1 MAGTAYTVCMLYS
14 ARPPLADVRAAALCA
29 AAAAVIISYFDP
41 ASVGN
46 VGLMTI
52 PCIVFYIMQLF
63 IDSYIANT
71 WSSKYERFA
80 AVEASYNEQMQQLE
94 GSAGAAAGA
103 EQISSK
109 VVAKLSAGGNATVA
123 SEGGSEAESLI
134 GTGVV
139 LAGGASRPSRAALLN
154 RWSSASD
161 GEEAG
166 LMQNVELNDVNPLA
180 QGSSAAAVPGAAQ
193 QQQSRGISR
202 R

>member
-1 MAGTAYTVCMLYS
+1 
-14 ARPPLADVRAAALCA
+14 
-29 AAAAVIISYFDP
+29 VIISYFDP

-46 VGLMTI
+46 LGLMTI

-80 AVEASYNEQMQQLE
+80 AVEASYNEQTQQLE
-94 GSAGAAAGA
+94 GSTGAATGA

-109 VVAKLSAGGNATVA
+109 VVAKLSAGGNATAA
-123 SEGGSEAESLI
+123 SEGGSEADSLI

-139 LAGGASRPSRAALLN
+139 LAAGAARPSRAALLN
-154 RWSSASD
+154 RRSSASD

-193 QQQSRGISR
+193 QQQGRGASR